1 MWTNIRK
8 SHPQEVERAVAQSM
22 GSAAGLQYC
31 LCVNE
36 SPVRTADSPLHKA
49 KSVYKLLA
57 SSGLMSPWDVALGTV
72 HGALP
77 TGSTLHST
85 AGKDSETR
93 DMSWQKPESHVSVVS
108 TRRQIPRKA

>member
-1 MWTNIRK
+1 MRTDTRK
-8 SHPQEVERAVAQSM
+8 SHPQEVKRAVAQSM

-57 SSGLMSPWDVALGTV
+57 SSGLMSPWNVALEAG
-72 HGALP
+72 HGA
-77 TGSTLHST
+77 
-85 AGKDSETR
+85 
-93 DMSWQKPESHVSVVS
+93 
-108 TRRQIPRKA
+108 